1 MLRPFEFGLN
11 CQATVPNSRSLELTS
26 LYALSVRGANW
37 TRIFSNRSL
46 FTSHREHHFAEVFAA
61 FEIALRSASFRQ
73 RECLV
78 DNHFKLSITD
88 QL

>member
-37 TRIFSNRSL
+37 TRIVSNRSL